1 MHATIN
7 STSSLVIIFHS
18 LSACI
23 FLSFMVYLLREGGVT
38 MFELPITKN
47 SYKLL
52 KTIYKE
58 YLRRINTMSDSDARV
73 FFAIPDFIREQF
85 PKKDYYI
92 CINELKENE
101 FVRLYCDGG
110 FMLTNKAILFM
121 ENRVKGGFSE
131 ISDLISNFF

>member
-1 MHATIN
+1 
-7 STSSLVIIFHS
+7 
-18 LSACI
+18 
-23 FLSFMVYLLREGGVT
+23 

-52 KTIYKE
+52 KTIYEE
-58 YLRRINTMSDSDARV
+58 YLRRVDEMPNSDAKV
-73 FFAIPDFIREQF
+73 FFTIPDFIREQF

-92 CINELKENE
+92 YINELKENE

-121 ENRVKGGFSE
+121 ENRVKSG
-131 ISDLISNFF
+131 ISDVSDFISKFF